1 MEKKLYRDEHRK
13 VIGGVCAGLADY
25 FDIDIAIVR
34 ALFLLT
40 FIFMGTGLMVYI
52 VLWIVLPKKDYN
64 FYNPG
69 VDYRVPPQEPFNPFG
84 NQPQQGNP
92 FEGNVPKKKGAS
104 TAGLIIGVIL
114 IFIGASFLLHE
125 LHLFRF
131 WHMGKLWPV
140 ILVVIGFAIMVSGQ
154 KKRPWERDNWQDT
167 ANQDTPNKEEVKDDT
182 LNKED
187 NVAKDED
194 NLNNPPTNTPP
205 AV

>member
-52 VLWIVLPKKDYN
+52 VLWIVLPKKGYG
-64 FYNPG
+64 FFNPD
-69 VDYRVPPQEPFNPFG
+69 VDYRVPPQEPYASSGKMPP
-84 NQPQQGNP
+84 QPGNP
-92 FEGNVPKKKGAS
+92 FVGQSKKGAS

-125 LHLFRF
+125 LNMFRF
-131 WHMGKLWPV
+131 WHMGRLWPV
-140 ILVVIGFAIMVSGQ
+140 ILVIAGFAMMASGN
-154 KKRPWERDNWQDT
+154 KTKPWEKKEWPNTED
-167 ANQDTPNKEEVKDDT
+167 ANKEESKDDT
-182 LNKED
+182 LNKDDSFTSEKED
-187 NVAKDED
+187 D
-194 NLNNPPTNTPP
+194 NLKNNPPT
-205 AV
+205 V